1 MDLEDFTGKELEF
14 QRKQQRC
21 FRNWE
26 WKDKCHSRRDTK
38 LYESYHARDGERLM
52 LV

>member
-1 MDLEDFTGKELEF
+1 MDLEDFTGKEPEF

-26 WKDKCHSRRDTK
+26 GKDKGHSRRGTK
-38 LYESYHARDGERLM
+38 LCESQNARDGERLM